1 MISPINLFIAFL
13 WFLSA
18 VVDYAD
24 FCYIWQLKE
33 YRIDRFRDFLTTEQ
47 GKYFWIRYRLMW
59 RSLIAIVIFFWPIND
74 MVDVKYLLILL
85 FIVDLAHALLKTF
98 TKQMQRPVLTKKA
111 IIIILASIF
120 AEGMIFVILRDW
132 TIFLL
137 LLIVRFF
144 ILTAVVI
151 VLQRL
156 SNFIKNYYIRMAGKK
171 LSFYPNLTIIGITGS
186 YGKTSVKNFLTHI
199 LSGKYNTISAPKNIN
214 TDIGVAEF
222 VLRTDFAKTNIFIVE
237 MGAYKIGEIKKI
249 CDMVKPKIGILT
261 AISEQHLSLFGDIKK
276 TQQAKY
282 ELLLSLPADGLAV
295 VNADNAY
302 CRECLHEIKA
312 PVMTFGIEPE
322 NNPTYLIENIKS
334 GLNGTTWRR
343 MVNGQ
348 ETKVESPLIGEYTV
362 MNVAPCALVALH
374 LQMTIEQINAQIKT
388 LPPNIKI
395 SESAGRTVIDDSYN
409 SNPDGFRA
417 ALDIL
422 NKFSSEKKR
431 IIITRG
437 MLELGER
444 SDEIHRQIAEDIEFV
459 ADELV
464 VITKDFVE
472 PLRSPLNEKYRTNFV
487 LKDNPIELL
496 KYVKELRDTNCVILL
511 ENRVPWTIRR
521 ELGLV

>member
-18 VVDYAD
+18 IIDYAD

-33 YRIDRFRDFLTTEQ
+33 YRWDRFRDFLTTEQ
-47 GKYFWIRYRLMW
+47 GKYYWVKYRLLW
-59 RSLIAIVIFFWPIND
+59 RSLIAVVIFFWPMNEMVSFKYMLIGLF
-74 MVDVKYLLILL
+74 MVDLLNAGFEITTRQ
-85 FIVDLAHALLKTF
+85 IR
-98 TKQMQRPVLTKKA
+98 RPVFTKKA
-111 IIIILASIF
+111 IMIILASML
-120 AEGMIFVILRDW
+120 AEGLIFVLLRDW
-132 TIFLL
+132 TVFLL
-137 LLIVRFF
+137 LLIVRFL
-144 ILTAVVI
+144 ILTVV
-151 VLQRL
+151 VVALQRL
-156 SNFIKNYYIRMAGKK
+156 SALIKAYYIKMAGKK
-171 LSFYPNLTIIGITGS
+171 LSFYPKLTVVGVTGS

-199 LSGKYNTISAPKNIN
+199 LSGKFNVICTPKNIN

-222 VLRTDFAKTNIFIVE
+222 VLRTDFAKANVFVVE
-237 MGAYKIGEIKKI
+237 MGAYKTGEIKKI

-282 ELLLSLPADGLAV
+282 ELLLSIPNNGLAV

-312 PVMTFGIEPE
+312 PVVTFGIEPE
-322 NNPTYLIENIKS
+322 NNPTYLIEDIKS

-362 MNVAPCALVALH
+362 MNVAPCVLVAMH
-374 LQMTIEQINAQIKT
+374 LQMTIEQINNQIKT

-422 NKFSSEKKR
+422 NKFPSEKKR

-437 MLELGER
+437 MLELGDR
-444 SDEIHRQIAEDIEFV
+444 SDEIHKQIAEDIEFV

-487 LKDNPIELL
+487 LKDNPTELL
-496 KYVKELRDTNCVILL
+496 KYVKELRNTNCVILL
-511 ENRVPWTIRR
+511 ENRVPTTVRQ
-521 ELGLV
+521 ELGLI

>member
-47 GKYFWIRYRLMW
+47 GKYFWVRYRLMW
-59 RSLIAIVIFFWPIND
+59 RSLIAIVIFFWPINEMLSFKYMLIGLF
-74 MVDVKYLLILL
+74 MVDILNAG
-85 FIVDLAHALLKTF
+85 FEIATR
-98 TKQMQRPVLTKKA
+98 QIRRPSLTKKA
-111 IIIILASIF
+111 IIIILSSMLAEGLIF
-120 AEGMIFVILRDW
+120 ALLRDW
-132 TIFLL
+132 TVFLL
-137 LLIVRFF
+137 LLIVRFL
-144 ILTAVVI
+144 ILTAVVV

-156 SNFIKNYYIRMAGKK
+156 SALIKAYYIKMAGKK
-171 LSFYPNLTIIGITGS
+171 LSFYPKLTVIGVTGS

-199 LSGKYNTISAPKNIN
+199 LSGKYNAICAPKNIN
-214 TDIGVAEF
+214 TDIGVAGF
-222 VLRTDFAKTNIFIVE
+222 ILRTDFAKASMFIVE
-237 MGAYKIGEIKKI
+237 MGAYKTGEIKKI

-282 ELLLSLPADGLAV
+282 ELLLSLPDNGLAI

-302 CRECLHEIKA
+302 CRECLHQIKA
-312 PVMTFGIEPE
+312 PVVTFGIEPE
-322 NNPTYLIENIKS
+322 NNPAYLIEDIKS
-334 GLNGTTWRR
+334 GLSGTTWKR
-343 MVNGQ
+343 MVNGN

-362 MNVAPCALVALH
+362 MNVAPCVLVALH
-374 LQMTIEQINAQIKT
+374 LQMTVEQINTQIKT

-395 SESAGRTVIDDSYN
+395 SESAGRTIIDDSYN

-422 NKFSSEKKR
+422 NKFPSDKKR

-472 PLRSPLNEKYRTNFV
+472 PLRSSLNEKYRTNFV
-487 LKDNPIELL
+487 LKDNPTELL

-511 ENRVPWTIRR
+511 ENRVPTAVRQ
-521 ELGLV
+521 ELGLI

>member
-1 MISPINLFIAFL
+1 MISPINLLIALL

-18 VVDYAD
+18 IIDYAD

-33 YRIDRFRDFLTTEQ
+33 YRWDRMRDFLSTQQ
-47 GKYFWIRYRLMW
+47 GKYYWIRWQLLW
-59 RSLIAIVIFFWPIND
+59 RSLIAIVISFWPIND
-74 MVDVKYLLILL
+74 GQEVKYILIALFTIDIIRAGYKLRKHELL
-85 FIVDLAHALLKTF
+85 HPK
-98 TKQMQRPVLTKKA
+98 PTKKA
-111 IIIILASIF
+111 ILIILASIT
-120 AEGMIFVILRDW
+120 AEGCLFIFTKDW
-132 TIFLL
+132 TILLL
-137 LLIVRFF
+137 LLILRFF
-144 ILTAVVI
+144 TLSGSVFLLNRLTYA
-151 VLQRL
+151 
-156 SNFIKNYYIRMAGKK
+156 IKTYYIKRAGKK
-171 LSFYPNLTIIGITGS
+171 MAQYKKLIIIGITGS
-186 YGKTSVKNFLTHI
+186 YGKTSVKNYLSHI
-199 LSGKYNTISAPKNIN
+199 LSAKFNVISTPEHVN
-214 TDIGVAEF
+214 TDIGVALF
-222 VLRTDFAKTNIFIVE
+222 ILGRNFDDKNIFIVE
-237 MGAYKIGEIKKI
+237 MGAYKIGEIQKI

-282 ELLLSLPADGLAV
+282 ELLLSLPTDGLAV

-302 CRECLHEIKA
+302 CRECLDQVKA
-312 PVMTFGIEPE
+312 SVATFGIEPE
-322 NNPTYLIENIKS
+322 NNPTYLIEDIKS
-334 GLNGTTWRR
+334 ELNGTTWRQ

-348 ETKVESPLIGEYTV
+348 EIRAESPLIGEYTV
-362 MNVAPCALVALH
+362 MNVAPCVLVALR
-374 LQMTIEQINAQIKT
+374 LQMTIEQINNQIKT

-395 SESAGRTVIDDSYN
+395 SESAGRTIIDDSYN

-422 NKFSSEKKR
+422 NKFPSDKKR

-444 SDEIHRQIAEDIEFV
+444 SDEIHKQIAEDIEFV

-487 LKDNPIELL
+487 LKDNPTELL

-511 ENRVPWTIRR
+511 ENRVPTTVRQ
-521 ELGLV
+521 ELGLI

>member
-1 MISPINLFIAFL
+1 
-13 WFLSA
+13 
-18 VVDYAD
+18 
-24 FCYIWQLKE
+24 
-33 YRIDRFRDFLTTEQ
+33 
-47 GKYFWIRYRLMW
+47 
-59 RSLIAIVIFFWPIND
+59 
-74 MVDVKYLLILL
+74 
-85 FIVDLAHALLKTF
+85 
-98 TKQMQRPVLTKKA
+98 
-111 IIIILASIF
+111 
-120 AEGMIFVILRDW
+120 
-132 TIFLL
+132 
-137 LLIVRFF
+137 
-144 ILTAVVI
+144 
-151 VLQRL
+151 
-156 SNFIKNYYIRMAGKK
+156 
-171 LSFYPNLTIIGITGS
+171 
-186 YGKTSVKNFLTHI
+186 
-199 LSGKYNTISAPKNIN
+199 
-214 TDIGVAEF
+214 
-222 VLRTDFAKTNIFIVE
+222 

-282 ELLLSLPADGLAV
+282 ELLLSLPTDGLAV

-302 CRECLHEIKA
+302 CRECLSQVKA
-312 PVMTFGIEPE
+312 SVATFGIEPE
-322 NNPTYLIENIKS
+322 NNPTYLIEDIKS

-343 MVNGQ
+343 MVSGN
-348 ETKVESPLIGEYTV
+348 ETRVESPLIGEYTV
-362 MNVAPCALVALH
+362 MNVAPCVLVALRME
-374 LQMTIEQINAQIKT
+374 MTIEQINAQIKT

-395 SESAGRTVIDDSYN
+395 SESVGRTVIDDSYN

-422 NKFSSEKKR
+422 NKFPSDKKR

-487 LKDNPIELL
+487 LKDNPTELL

-511 ENRVPWTIRR
+511 ENRVPTTVRQ
-521 ELGLV
+521 ELGLI

>member
-1 MISPINLFIAFL
+1 M
-13 WFLSA
+13 
-18 VVDYAD
+18 
-24 FCYIWQLKE
+24 
-33 YRIDRFRDFLTTEQ
+33 
-47 GKYFWIRYRLMW
+47 
-59 RSLIAIVIFFWPIND
+59 
-74 MVDVKYLLILL
+74 
-85 FIVDLAHALLKTF
+85 
-98 TKQMQRPVLTKKA
+98 LTKKA

-120 AEGMIFVILRDW
+120 AEGLIFVFCAIDNL
-132 TIFLL
+132 FA
-137 LLIVRFF
+137 IVDSAFF

-322 NNPTYLIENIKS
+322 NNPTYLIENITS

-348 ETKVESPLIGEYTV
+348 DTKVDSPRIGEYTV
-362 MNVAPCALVALH
+362 LNVAPVPRRPAF
-374 LQMTIEQINAQIKT
+374 T
-388 LPPNIKI
+388 
-395 SESAGRTVIDDSYN
+395 DDY
-409 SNPDGFRA
+409 
-417 ALDIL
+417 
-422 NKFSSEKKR
+422 
-431 IIITRG
+431 
-437 MLELGER
+437 
-444 SDEIHRQIAEDIEFV
+444 
-459 ADELV
+459 
-464 VITKDFVE
+464 
-472 PLRSPLNEKYRTNFV
+472 
-487 LKDNPIELL
+487 
-496 KYVKELRDTNCVILL
+496 
-511 ENRVPWTIRR
+511 
-521 ELGLV
+521 